1 MLLNYVNINYKN
13 YVKSIY
19 KILNDK
25 IVLYE
30 RIIDHRNYSS
40 FNNYLTIDEKFFY
53 DFNEDIE
60 NIKFTIKSEMTE
72 SYDIKLFY
80 NKRNNNRLILKHFGN

>member
-1 MLLNYVNINYKN
+1 MLLNNVNINYKN

-19 KILNDK
+19 KMLNDD

-30 RIIDHRNYSS
+30 KIIDHNTYSS

-53 DFNEDIE
+53 DFTEDIQ
-60 NIKFTIKSEMTE
+60 NIKF
-72 SYDIKLFY
+72 Y
-80 NKRNNNRLILKHFGN
+80 ILH